1 MKITITTKTLKIER
15 DIYRYGITIDNMN
28 ATLKDGRLETVPKN
42 EEICTVN
49 IEDETNGNIT
59 KTCQFVSYNFVVYD
73 DPQTGKV
80 GVIGDNTVLL
90 KILDI

>member
-15 DIYRYGITIDNMN
+15 DIYRYGIANDNLT
-28 ATLKDGRLETVPKN
+28 ATLKDNRLDAVPKN
-42 EEICTVN
+42 DDICTVK
-49 IEDETNGNIT
+49 IEDETNGDVT

-73 DPQTGKV
+73 NPQTGEV